1 MASSQGTLLSVSY
14 FHKQILEENQTEKE
28 QSVLDLAFR
37 LTEMPDARS
46 PGLRP
51 NLFTFS
57 SPWTWRRPLWVIELN
72 FSSGRPIKLLSFRYR
87 YTLQNYYS
95 QTNSLF
101 VTAAASAAPVVVA
114 LLCPQSEWLF
124 VVFVTAIIATATAA
138 TASLHKSRQP
148 TLSIRLRCLPS
159 ASATRA
165 EMEWWPSWPAPSSA
179 LQCLSN

>member
-1 MASSQGTLLSVSY
+1 MASSQGTLVSVSY
-14 FHKQILEENQTEKE
+14 FHKQILEENQTKKE
-28 QSVLDLAFR
+28 QTALDLAIR
-37 LTEMPDARS
+37 LTEMLDPRS

-51 NLFTFS
+51 NSFTFS

-87 YTLQNYYS
+87 YTLQNYHS

-101 VTAAASAAPVVVA
+101 VTAASAAAPVVA
-114 LLCPQSEWLF
+114 LLCPRSEWLF

-165 EMEWWPSWPAPSSA
+165 GWERWPSWPSPASAP
-179 LQCLSN
+179 QCGSN